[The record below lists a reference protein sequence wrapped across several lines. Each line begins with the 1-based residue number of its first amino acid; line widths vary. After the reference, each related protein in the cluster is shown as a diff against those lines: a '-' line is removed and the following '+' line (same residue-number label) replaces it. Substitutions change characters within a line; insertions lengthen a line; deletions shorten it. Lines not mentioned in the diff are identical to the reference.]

1 MQEILV
7 SELKPHPMNDY
18 YFDDMEGQKWKK
30 FLSSITVRM
39 ERGQNGIIEPIVIT
53 QDKII
58 VSGHQRVRACKE
70 LGIESVIAEV
80 RIYDNED
87 EVVQDLI
94 ETNIRQRGTIGDD
107 EIKVGRRI
115 KKLEELYGI
124 RQGSANTDG
133 TIVGVSPNIVGSR
146 EGRPH
151 TQEELAK
158 MMGINNMESYRQA
171 KKLESLPQEIQ
182 DLVKEGTISM
192 STASRLIARLSPE
205 EQEQL
210 IATLPVSEKLTQKQV
225 QEYVDQIRALKQQL
239 DVKDQ
244 ELANAKD
251 ENDELHEQL
260 ENQEVRVETRTVIPN
275 DYDTL
280 KSEVEN
286 YEKKLQSQHNEY
298 QKLFDDYAELL
309 KKISLY
315 EEQEG
320 IQDFN
325 QKLERDSVLFCSKVS
340 GFLVDVGGYAYIS
353 NHIDL
358 LPQNE
363 KDAYVKS
370 VRQLV
375 AWGVNLIKYFNDEG
389 MIES

>member
-124 RQGSANTDG
+124 QNGGDRKSEK
-133 TIVGVSPNIVGSR
+133 IRPNIVGSDSNI
-146 EGRPH
+146 PH

-158 MMGINNMESYRQA
+158 MMGIDNMESYRQA
-171 KKLESLPQEIQ
+171 KKLESLPKEIK
-182 DLVKEGTISM
+182 DLVESGNISA

-210 IATLPVSEKLTQKQV
+210 IQTLPATEKLTRKQV
-225 QEYVDQIRALKQQL
+225 QVHIDEIRSLKQQL
-239 DVKDQ
+239 SVKDQ
-244 ELANAKD
+244 ELANAHD
-251 ENDELHEQL
+251 ENEDLHKQL
-260 ENQEVRVETRTVIPN
+260 ENQEVRVETRAVIPD

-280 KSEVEN
+280 KAKVEN

-298 QKLFDDYAELL
+298 RKLFDDYTESL
-309 KKISLY
+309 KRISLY

-320 IQDFN
+320 IKDFN
-325 QKLERDSVLFCSKVS
+325 QKLERDAVLFCSKVS
-340 GFLVDVGGYAYIS
+340 GFLVDVGGYAYIPD
-353 NHIDL
+353 HIDL

-389 MIES
+389 MIE

>member
-39 ERGQNGIIEPIVIT
+39 KRGQNGIIEPIVIT

-124 RQGSANTDG
+124 QNGGDRKSEK
-133 TIVGVSPNIVGSR
+133 IRPNNVGSDSNI
-146 EGRPH
+146 PH

-158 MMGINNMESYRQA
+158 MMGIDNMESYRQA
-171 KKLESLPQEIQ
+171 KKLESLPQEIK
-182 DLVKEGTISM
+182 DLVEAGNISA

-210 IATLPVSEKLTQKQV
+210 VQMLPAAEKFTQKQIA
-225 QEYVDQIRALKQQL
+225 EYIEQIRDLKQQL
-239 DVKDQ
+239 SVKDQ
-244 ELANAKD
+244 ELANAHD
-251 ENDELHEQL
+251 ENEDLHKQL
-260 ENQEVRVETRTVIPN
+260 ENQEVRVETRAVIPD

-280 KSEVEN
+280 KSKVEN

-298 QKLFDDYAELL
+298 RKLFDDYTESL
-309 KKISLY
+309 KRISLY

-320 IQDFN
+320 IKDFN
-325 QKLERDSVLFCSKVS
+325 QKLERDAVLFCSKVS
-340 GFLVDVGGYAYIS
+340 GFLVDVGGYAYIPD
-353 NHIDL
+353 HIDL

-389 MIES
+389 MIE

>member
-107 EIKVGRRI
+107 EIKIGRRI

-124 RQGSANTDG
+124 QNGGDRKSEK
-133 TIVGVSPNIVGSR
+133 IRPNIVGSDSNI
-146 EGRPH
+146 PH

-158 MMGINNMESYRQA
+158 MMGIDNMESYRQA
-171 KKLESLPQEIQ
+171 KKLESLPKEIK
-182 DLVKEGTISM
+182 DLVESGNISA

-210 IATLPVSEKLTQKQV
+210 IQTLPATEKLTRKQV
-225 QEYVDQIRALKQQL
+225 QVHIDEIRSLKQQL
-239 DVKDQ
+239 SVKDQ
-244 ELANAKD
+244 ELANAHD
-251 ENDELHEQL
+251 ENEDLHKQL
-260 ENQEVRVETRTVIPN
+260 ENQEVRVETRAFIPD

-280 KSEVEN
+280 KAKVEN

-298 QKLFDDYAELL
+298 RKLFDDYTESI
-309 KKISLY
+309 KRISLY

-320 IQDFN
+320 IKDFN
-325 QKLERDSVLFCSKVS
+325 QKLERDAVLFCSKVS
-340 GFLVDVGGYAYIS
+340 GFLVDVGGYAYIPD
-353 NHIDL
+353 HIDL

-389 MIES
+389 MIE

>member
-39 ERGQNGIIEPIVIT
+39 KRGQNGIIEPIVIT

-80 RIYDNED
+80 RIYENED

-124 RQGSANTDG
+124 QHGGNHGNQHTG
-133 TIVGVSPNIVGSR
+133 GKPNNVGFGNNI
-146 EGRPH
+146 PH

-158 MMGINNMESYRQA
+158 MMGIDNMESYRQA
-171 KKLESLPQEIQ
+171 KKLESLPKEIK
-182 DLVKEGTISM
+182 DLVEAGNISA

-210 IATLPVSEKLTQKQV
+210 VQMLPAAEKFTQKQIA
-225 QEYVDQIRALKQQL
+225 EYIEQIRDLKQQL
-239 DVKDQ
+239 SVKDQ
-244 ELANAKD
+244 ELANAHD
-251 ENDELHEQL
+251 ENEDLHKQL
-260 ENQEVRVETRTVIPN
+260 ENQEVRVETRTVIPD

-280 KSEVEN
+280 KAKVEN
-286 YEKKLQSQHNEY
+286 YEKNLQSQRNEY
-298 QKLFDDYAELL
+298 KKLFDDYTESI
-309 KKISLY
+309 KRISLY

-320 IQDFN
+320 IKDFN
-325 QKLERDSVLFCSKVS
+325 QKLERDAVLFCSKVS
-340 GFLVDVGGYAYIS
+340 GFLVDVGGYAYIPD
-353 NHIDL
+353 HIDL

-389 MIES
+389 MIE

>member
-107 EIKVGRRI
+107 EIKIGRRI

-124 RQGSANTDG
+124 QNGGDRKSEKISSANGGTD
-133 TIVGVSPNIVGSR
+133 N
-146 EGRPH
+146 EKPH
-151 TQEELAK
+151 TQEELAA
-158 MMGINNMESYRQA
+158 MLDMSVDTLNRA
-171 KKLESLPQEIQ
+171 KKLASLPLEIQ
-182 DLVKEGTISM
+182 ELVKDGTIST

-205 EQEQL
+205 EQERL
-210 IATLPVSEKLTQKQV
+210 IQMLPVAKKLTQKQV
-225 QEYVDQIRALKQQL
+225 QIYVDRINGLQKQL
-239 DVKDQ
+239 GVKDQ
-244 ELANAKD
+244 ELANAHD
-251 ENDELHEQL
+251 ENEDLHKQL
-260 ENQEVRVETRTVIPN
+260 ENQEVRVETRTVIPD

-325 QKLERDSVLFCSKVS
+325 QKLERDAVLFCSKVS
-340 GFLVDVGGYAYIS
+340 GFLVDVGGYAYIPD
-353 NHIDL
+353 HIDL

-389 MIES
+389 MIE

>member
-53 QDKII
+53 QDKVI

-107 EIKVGRRI
+107 EIKIGRRI

-124 RQGSANTDG
+124 RQGSAGG
-133 TIVGVSPNIVGSR
+133 TGANQYASPNIVGSSN
-146 EGRPH
+146 EKPH

-158 MMGINNMESYRQA
+158 MIGIDNMESYRQA
-171 KKLESLPQEIQ
+171 KKLESLPQEIK
-182 DLVKEGTISM
+182 DLVEAGNISA

-210 IATLPVSEKLTQKQV
+210 IQTLPATEKLTRKQV
-225 QEYVDQIRALKQQL
+225 QVHIDEIRSLKQQL
-239 DVKDQ
+239 NVKDQ
-244 ELANAKD
+244 ELANAHD
-251 ENDELHEQL
+251 ENEDLHKQL
-260 ENQEVRVETRTVIPN
+260 DNQEVRVEKRTVIPD

-280 KSEVEN
+280 KAKVEN

-298 QKLFDDYAELL
+298 RKLFDDYAESL
-309 KKISLY
+309 KRISLY

-320 IQDFN
+320 IKDFN
-325 QKLERDSVLFCSKVS
+325 QKLERDAVLFCSKVS
-340 GFLVDVGGYAYIS
+340 GFLVDVGGYAYIPD
-353 NHIDL
+353 HIDL

-389 MIES
+389 MIE

>member
-30 FLSSITVRM
+30 FLGSITVRM
-39 ERGQNGIIEPIVIT
+39 KRGQNGIIEPIVIT

-124 RQGSANTDG
+124 QHGGNHGNQHTG
-133 TIVGVSPNIVGSR
+133 GKPNIVGF
-146 EGRPH
+146 GNNIPH

-158 MMGINNMESYRQA
+158 MMGIYNMESYRQA
-171 KKLESLPQEIQ
+171 KKLESLPKEIK
-182 DLVKEGTISM
+182 DLVEAGNISA

-205 EQEQL
+205 
-210 IATLPVSEKLTQKQV
+210 
-225 QEYVDQIRALKQQL
+225 
-239 DVKDQ
+239 
-244 ELANAKD
+244 
-251 ENDELHEQL
+251 
-260 ENQEVRVETRTVIPN
+260 
-275 DYDTL
+275 
-280 KSEVEN
+280 
-286 YEKKLQSQHNEY
+286 
-298 QKLFDDYAELL
+298 
-309 KKISLY
+309 
-315 EEQEG
+315 
-320 IQDFN
+320 
-325 QKLERDSVLFCSKVS
+325 
-340 GFLVDVGGYAYIS
+340 
-353 NHIDL
+353 
-358 LPQNE
+358 
-363 KDAYVKS
+363 
-370 VRQLV
+370 
-375 AWGVNLIKYFNDEG
+375 
-389 MIES
+389 

>member
-39 ERGQNGIIEPIVIT
+39 KRGQNGIIEPIVIT
-53 QDKII
+53 QDKVI

-107 EIKVGRRI
+107 EIKIGRRI

-124 RQGSANTDG
+124 QHGGNHGNQHTG
-133 TIVGVSPNIVGSR
+133 GKPNNVGFGNNI
-146 EGRPH
+146 PH

-158 MMGINNMESYRQA
+158 MMGIDNMESYRQA
-171 KKLESLPQEIQ
+171 KKLESLPQEIK
-182 DLVKEGTISM
+182 DLVEAGNISA
-192 STASRLIARLSPE
+192 STASRLIARLSLE

-210 IATLPVSEKLTQKQV
+210 VQMLPAAEKFTQKQIA
-225 QEYVDQIRALKQQL
+225 ECIEQIRDLKQQL
-239 DVKDQ
+239 SVKDQ
-244 ELANAKD
+244 ELANAHD
-251 ENDELHEQL
+251 ENEDLHKQL
-260 ENQEVRVETRTVIPN
+260 ENQEVRVETRTVIPD

-280 KSEVEN
+280 KAKVEN
-286 YEKKLQSQHNEY
+286 YEKNLQSQRNEY
-298 QKLFDDYAELL
+298 KKLFDDYTESI
-309 KKISLY
+309 KRISLY

-325 QKLERDSVLFCSKVS
+325 QKLERDAVLFCSKVS
-340 GFLVDVGGYAYIS
+340 GFLVDVGGYAYIPD
-353 NHIDL
+353 HIDL

-389 MIES
+389 MIE

>member
-39 ERGQNGIIEPIVIT
+39 ERGQSGIIEPIVIT
-53 QDKII
+53 QDKVI

-107 EIKVGRRI
+107 EIKIGRRI

-124 RQGSANTDG
+124 QHGGDRKSAE
-133 TIVGVSPNIVGSR
+133 IKPNIVGFDSDI
-146 EGRPH
+146 PH

-158 MMGINNMESYRQA
+158 MMGIDNMESYRQA
-171 KKLESLPQEIQ
+171 KKLESLPQEIK
-182 DLVKEGTISM
+182 DLVEAGNISA

-210 IATLPVSEKLTQKQV
+210 VQMLPAAEKFTQKQIA
-225 QEYVDQIRALKQQL
+225 EYIEQIRDLKQQL
-239 DVKDQ
+239 NVKDQ
-244 ELANAKD
+244 ELANAHD
-251 ENDELHEQL
+251 ENEDLHKQL
-260 ENQEVRVETRTVIPN
+260 DNQEVRVEKRTVIPD

-280 KSEVEN
+280 KAKVEN

-298 QKLFDDYAELL
+298 RKLFDDYTESL
-309 KKISLY
+309 KRISLY

-320 IQDFN
+320 IKDFN
-325 QKLERDSVLFCSKVS
+325 QKLERDAVLFCSKVS
-340 GFLVDVGGYAYIS
+340 GFLVDVGGYAYIPD
-353 NHIDL
+353 HIDL

-389 MIES
+389 MIE

>member
-107 EIKVGRRI
+107 EIKIGRRI

-124 RQGSANTDG
+124 QNGGDRKSEKISSANGGTD
-133 TIVGVSPNIVGSR
+133 N
-146 EGRPH
+146 EKPH
-151 TQEELAK
+151 TQEELAA
-158 MMGINNMESYRQA
+158 MLDMSVDTLNRA
-171 KKLESLPQEIQ
+171 KKLASLPLEIQ
-182 DLVKEGTISM
+182 ELVKDGTIST

-205 EQEQL
+205 EQERL
-210 IATLPVSEKLTQKQV
+210 IQMLPVAKKLTQKQV
-225 QEYVDQIRALKQQL
+225 QIYVDRINGLQKQL
-239 DVKDQ
+239 GVKDQ

-260 ENQEVRVETRTVIPN
+260 ENQEVRVETRTVIPD

-298 QKLFDDYAELL
+298 RKLFDDYTESL
-309 KKISLY
+309 KRISLY

-325 QKLERDSVLFCSKVS
+325 QKLERDAVLFCSKVS
-340 GFLVDVGGYAYIS
+340 GFLVDVGGYAYIPD
-353 NHIDL
+353 HIDL

-389 MIES
+389 MIE

>member
-53 QDKII
+53 QDKVI

-107 EIKVGRRI
+107 EIKIGRRI

-124 RQGSANTDG
+124 QNGGDRKSEK
-133 TIVGVSPNIVGSR
+133 IRPNIVGSDSNI
-146 EGRPH
+146 PH

-158 MMGINNMESYRQA
+158 MMGIDNMESYRQA
-171 KKLESLPQEIQ
+171 KKLESLPQEIK
-182 DLVKEGTISM
+182 DLVESGNISA

-210 IATLPVSEKLTQKQV
+210 IQTLPATEKLTRKQV
-225 QEYVDQIRALKQQL
+225 QVHIDEIRSLKQQL
-239 DVKDQ
+239 SVKDQ
-244 ELANAKD
+244 ELANAHD
-251 ENDELHEQL
+251 ENEDLHKQL
-260 ENQEVRVETRTVIPN
+260 ENQEVRVETRAVIPD

-280 KSEVEN
+280 KAKVEN

-298 QKLFDDYAELL
+298 RKLFDDYTESL
-309 KKISLY
+309 KRISLY

-320 IQDFN
+320 IKDFN
-325 QKLERDSVLFCSKVS
+325 QKLERDAVLFCSKVS
-340 GFLVDVGGYAYIS
+340 GFLVDVGGYAYIPD
-353 NHIDL
+353 HIDL

-389 MIES
+389 MIE

>member
-30 FLSSITVRM
+30 FLSSIAVRM

-124 RQGSANTDG
+124 QHGNNQHTKD
-133 TIVGVSPNIVGSR
+133 TNNVGIQ
-146 EGRPH
+146 PH

-158 MMGINNMESYRQA
+158 MLGFENIESYRQA
-171 KKLESLPQEIQ
+171 KKLASLSPEIQ
-182 DLVKEGTISM
+182 DLVRDGKISS

-210 IATLPVSEKLTQKQV
+210 VQTLPATEKLTRKQV
-225 QEYVDQIRALKQQL
+225 QVYVDRINGLQNQL
-239 DVKDQ
+239 NVKDQ
-244 ELANAKD
+244 ELANAHD
-251 ENDELHEQL
+251 ENEDLHKQL
-260 ENQEVRVETRTVIPN
+260 ENQEVCVETRTVIPD

-280 KSEVEN
+280 KAKVEN
-286 YEKKLQSQHNEY
+286 YEKNLQSQRNEY
-298 QKLFDDYAELL
+298 KKLFDDYTESI
-309 KKISLY
+309 KRISLY

-320 IQDFN
+320 IKDFN
-325 QKLERDSVLFCSKVS
+325 QKLERDAVLFCSKVS
-340 GFLVDVGGYAYIS
+340 GFLVDVGGYAYIPD
-353 NHIDL
+353 HIDL

-389 MIES
+389 MIE